1 MVQTMVGDLIPFE
14 RRGSASGSL
23 AAAGTPARLCPW
35 LCRRQ
40 TPRRRRFEPPAAYPQ
55 RLEIFSQQEFRMST
69 FNTQTATRVA
79 PSRSESAIATNTVIR
94 NTYLLLSMTL
104 LFAALTAGVSVALKL
119 PHPGLIVT
127 LVGYFGL
134 LFLTNRLRNSGWGV
148 ASVFALT
155 GFMGYTLGPIIGH
168 YLGLANGGQTV
179 MMAMA
184 GTATIFVGLSG
195 YALTTRKDFSFMGGF
210 LMVGVLLAF
219 LAGLGAIFFEIPA
232 LSLTVSAA
240 FVLLMSGLILY
251 ETSNIIHGGETNY
264 VMATVTLF
272 VAIFNL
278 FTSLLHLLGFMNG
291 DD

>member
-1 MVQTMVGDLIPFE
+1 MNIQRSHAIALPQ
-14 RRGSASGSL
+14 SASQSSI
-23 AAAGTPARLCPW
+23 TSNR
-35 LCRRQ
+35 
-40 TPRRRRFEPPAAYPQ
+40 
-55 RLEIFSQQEFRMST
+55 
-69 FNTQTATRVA
+69 
-79 PSRSESAIATNTVIR
+79 VIR
-94 NTYLLLSMTL
+94 NTYMLLSMTL
-104 LFAALTAGVSVALKL
+104 LFAAVTAGASAALKL
-119 PHPGLIVT
+119 PHPGILIT

-134 LFLTNRLRNSGWGV
+134 LFAISRFRDSGLGV
-148 ASVFALT
+148 GLVFALT
-155 GFMGYTLGPIIGH
+155 GFMGYTLGPIISH

-179 MMAMA
+179 MMAMG
-184 GTATIFVGLSG
+184 GTAAIFLGLSG
-195 YALTTRKDFSFMGGF
+195 YALTTKKDFSFMGGF
-210 LMVGVLLAF
+210 LMVGILVAF